1 MSMNEFHSHIVSKIY
16 VVVMNICFRAI
27 DLSNHTQWWRP
38 EHDFVRGTMDGER
51 RELGGQLRTQWESVN
66 GCLNLSSV
74 H

>member
-16 VVVMNICFRAI
+16 VVVMNICFRTI